1 MLASPQCCHGVA
13 QLVNDSAEQQRDEEV
28 GQLAGG
34 QIDTRD
40 LKGQPGPTHTHKHT
54 HTAQIFCIFDLIFID
69 FNPLFNKP

>member
-1 MLASPQCCHGVA
+1 MA

-40 LKGQPGPTHTHKHT
+40 LKGQPGHT
-54 HTAQIFCIFDLIFID
+54 HTVTRTQQEHQLHPARLSA
-69 FNPLFNKP
+69 